1 MKISFKY
8 RLNKKTLLALAAV
21 LLLQTT
27 ACERYLD
34 VAPEVEVAEKDVYGD
49 FTRFQGFIEEM
60 YQSLPD
66 LTRSRNRPANW
77 NWSNDVLGR
86 QFQMLVSTFES
97 GDYLKWDTGQYSP
110 FKGFPDQPND
120 NRVTGN
126 VRRGTWDDGW
136 YGIRLANLAIQNID
150 LMTGTQEERDLI
162 LGQAYFFRG
171 YFHFAI
177 MAAWGG
183 IPYVDKAFSPN
194 DKLDLPRLTY
204 LESAKRVAADLEKA
218 AELLPASWDET
229 VVGKKTL
236 GNNVGRLTKGA
247 AYGFLGKNWLYAASP
262 LMNGSVTGRYTYE
275 PELAKKAAVAFDK
288 LLKLAD
294 RGYYGLESWPDY
306 YRNFWGMDGTVP
318 RGKEFV
324 WGNPIYDDSQG
335 AWGEHL
341 LQQLGGNNSSYQPPT
356 LELVNKFGMANG
368 LPIDETDSGYD
379 PKNPFANRDPRF
391 DYSIVVDREKIL
403 FYTTAFPAD
412 TYAQF
417 YVGGRHR
424 SQVETGFGQKKFL
437 GRGANSRD
445 ARWSSNY
452 YFQVPYMR
460 LAHVYLMYAEAV
472 NEGYGGPNGAAPGG
486 ITATEAVNI
495 VRRRAT
501 VPDLEARFLTGQ
513 EKFRLAVRNETGVE
527 MCLESHQWYDYRRW
541 YISHLL
547 ENRTKTAL
555 NYDKNWTFF
564 EPKLIT
570 TIEFDQTKHYWLPFR
585 QGDVSLYKGFD
596 QNPGW

>member
-1 MKISFKY
+1 MKLLFSFQK
-8 RLNKKTLLALAAV
+8 NKKTLYALAAL
-21 LLLQTT
+21 LLLQATS
-27 ACERYLD
+27 CESYLD
-34 VAPEVEVAEKDVYGD
+34 VAPEVAVSEKDVYGD
-49 FTRFQGFIEEM
+49 FTRYQGFVEEM

-66 LTRSRNRPANW
+66 LSRGRFSLANW

-86 QFQMLVSTFES
+86 QFQTLAARFES
-97 GDYLKWDTGQYSP
+97 GDYFRWDSKDYSP
-110 FKGFPDQPND
+110 FKGYPDEPND
-120 NRVTGN
+120 NRVTGD

-136 YGIRLANLAIQNID
+136 YGIRLANLAIENID
-150 LMTGTQEERDLI
+150 LMEGTQEERNLI

-183 IPYVDKAFSPN
+183 IPYVEKAFSPN
-194 DKLDLPRLTY
+194 DELDLPRLSY
-204 LESAKRVAADLEKA
+204 LESAKHVAKDLEKA
-218 AELLPASWDET
+218 AELLPVSWDET

-236 GNNVGRLTKGA
+236 GGNTGRLTKGA

-262 LMNGSVTGRYTYE
+262 LMNGTVTGSYTYE
-275 PELAKKAAVAFDK
+275 PELAKKAADAFNK

-294 RGYYGLESWPDY
+294 QGHYALESWPDY
-306 YRNFWGMDGTVP
+306 HRNFWSLDGTVP
-318 RGKEFV
+318 HGKEFI
-324 WGNPIYDDSQG
+324 WGNPIYTNSRY

-341 LQQLGGNNSSYQPPT
+341 LQQLGGNNSSYFPPT
-356 LELVNKFGMANG
+356 LELVNKFGMASG

-379 PKNPFANRDPRF
+379 ANNPFKNRDPRF
-391 DYSIVVDREKIL
+391 DYSIVVDREQML

-424 SQVETGFGQKKFL
+424 AQAETGFGQKKFL

-445 ARWSSNY
+445 ARWGSNY

-460 LAHVYLMYAEAV
+460 LAHVYLMYAEAA

-486 ITATEAVNI
+486 ITAVEAVNI

-501 VPDLEARFLTGQ
+501 VPNLDARFLTGK
-513 EKFRLAVRNETGVE
+513 ERFRLAVRNEIGVE

-541 YISHLL
+541 YIGHLL

-555 NYDKNWTFF
+555 NYDKNWTYF
-564 EPKLIT
+564 EPKILT

-585 QGDVSLYKGFD
+585 QGDASLYKEFY